1 MSLYCIIPAKP
12 YAESKTR
19 LDPLL
24 SPEQRIILSRWL
36 LQRTL
41 HLARAVV
48 GRVVVVSR
56 DRALLMHAKA
66 AGAWGLLETSPGL
79 NPALTQAA
87 RFAQARGARGILI
100 LPTDL
105 PRLMAQDLEAML
117 AMGTTSPVAVIAPCR
132 HETGTNAL
140 LVRPPDLIQ
149 FAFGPDSFAAHCAA
163 ARAAGV
169 EPDVYRADGIAFD
182 LDTPQDWGVEI
193 GDWRL
198 PALAG
203 RPGEIR
209 D

>member
-1 MSLYCIIPAKP
+1 MSVYCIIPAKP
-12 YAESKTR
+12 YAEAKSR
-19 LDPLL
+19 L
-24 SPEQRIILSRWL
+24 SPVLTDAQRTTLSRWL
-36 LQRTL
+36 LRRTL
-41 HLARAVV
+41 RLALAVA

-87 RFAQARGARGILI
+87 RFAQVRGASGVLI

-105 PRLMAQDLEAML
+105 PRLKAQDLEAIL
-117 AMGTTSPVAVIAPCR
+117 ALGTASPTAVIAPCR

-169 EPDVYRADGIAFD
+169 EPDIYRADSIAFD
-182 LDTPQDWGVEI
+182 LDTPEDWELETVCPLDI

-198 PALAG
+198 
-203 RPGEIR
+203 EIGI
-209 D
+209 